1 MGDDKDMNTNTDTA
15 NQGTANENLMPTPE
29 STTPE
34 VAPVPAPADAA
45 EAGKESLRTDA
56 NPSKKTLTHTPS
68 VAMRE
73 FAETAAQREK
83 PPEVRPATKLQLVS
97 RRTQIKEASLATLF
111 FICAFLAVLGVGLIF
126 AFVAWRAFPITYEI
140 GLWNFLTGTTW
151 SVAEGTFGAVPFV
164 LGSLVVVGGSLVM
177 GVPLAVLTAIF
188 MSEVATPRANAIIR
202 PAVELLAGVPSVVVG
217 FFGVVVVVPL
227 VSTLIGGA
235 GFGPLTAWI
244 VLSIMIMPT
253 ITTLS
258 EDALNSIP
266 MGIREASYAMG
277 ATKWQTIWK
286 VVIPAA
292 RIGIIDATILGMGRA
307 IGETM
312 AVLMVVG
319 NAPQLFAGISAPIST
334 MTSQIVL
341 EMGYSSGTHRTAL
354 FGLAAILFLISMSLV
369 LTVRLLSREQFRKR
383 KKIKKGGGA

>member
-1 MGDDKDMNTNTDTA
+1 MSEENKDSMPVTDGDTA
-15 NQGTANENLMPTPE
+15 QDEQ
-29 STTPE
+29 
-34 VAPVPAPADAA
+34 VAP
-45 EAGKESLRTDA
+45 GKEGLRTDA
-56 NPSKKTLTHTPS
+56 NPQKKTLTHTPNVVMKELADTAS
-68 VAMRE
+68 KRE
-73 FAETAAQREK
+73 AV
-83 PPEVRPATKLQLVS
+83 PEARPATKLQLVS
-97 RRTQIKEASLATLF
+97 RSTQIKEASLATLF
-111 FICAFLAVLGVGLIF
+111 FICAFLAVLGVALIF
-126 AFVAWRAFPITYEI
+126 AFVAFRAFPIVHDI
-140 GLWNFLTGTTW
+140 GLWNFLTGTEW
-151 SVAEGTFGAVPFV
+151 SVADSTFGAVPFI
-164 LGSLVVVGGSLVM
+164 LGSLVVVGGSLIM

-188 MSEVATPRANAIIR
+188 MSEVASPRANSIIR

-341 EMGYSSGTHRTAL
+341 EMGYSSGEHRTAL

-369 LTVRLLSREQFRKR
+369 LTVRLLSREQTMKR
-383 KKIKKGGGA
+383 KKVKKGGVA